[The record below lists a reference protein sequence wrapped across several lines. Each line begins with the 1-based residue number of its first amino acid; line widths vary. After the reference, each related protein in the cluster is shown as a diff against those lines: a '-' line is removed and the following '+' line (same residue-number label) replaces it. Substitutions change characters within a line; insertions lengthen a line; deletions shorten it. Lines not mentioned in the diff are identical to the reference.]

1 MSEEEKCMVGHPQ
14 GNLNEKFDPDYVAT
28 LRKILDIAVEQIAQ
42 ENRTPAT
49 KAKMAQ
55 TIVRRAADGVTDAN
69 DLVSSA
75 VRVGETRAA

>member
-1 MSEEEKCMVGHPQ
+1 MIKRPPET
-14 GNLNEKFDPDYVAT
+14 FDAEIVAT
-28 LRKILDIAVEQIAQ
+28 LREVLDIAVEQIAQ

-55 TIVRRAADGVTDAN
+55 TIVREAADGVTDAR

-75 VRVGETRAA
+75 VRAGEVPAA